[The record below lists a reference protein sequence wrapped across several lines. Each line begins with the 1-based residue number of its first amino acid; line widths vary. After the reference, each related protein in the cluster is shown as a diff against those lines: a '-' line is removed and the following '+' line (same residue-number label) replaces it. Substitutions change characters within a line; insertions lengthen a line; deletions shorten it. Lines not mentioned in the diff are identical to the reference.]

1 MDFLGIGLPELGLIL
16 VVALLV
22 LGPKDMVS
30 TARRIAR
37 TIRALSQSE
46 FWRITREAWKMAKDI
61 PTELLRESGLD
72 EARSE
77 LNKLGSDLDQWKRE
91 VDLTARTG
99 NNRILPPAQQ
109 PDAQLAEGGIEPQ
122 DPASEPAGQA
132 DSADPIR
139 TETDINGDD
148 PNEFTRANE

>member
-46 FWRITREAWKMAKDI
+46 FWRTTREAWKMAKDI

-72 EARSE
+72 EARTE

-91 VDLTARTG
+91 VDLTAQPG
-99 NNRILPPAQQ
+99 NNRILPPARQ
-109 PDAQLAEGGIEPQ
+109 PDAQLADDLSEQ
-122 DPASEPAGQA
+122 VEPAA
-132 DSADPIR
+132 DSADP
-139 TETDINGDD
+139 TQSETNPRGDD
-148 PNEFTRANE
+148 PAEFIRANE

>member
-46 FWRITREAWKMAKDI
+46 FWRTTREAWKMAKDI

-77 LNKLGSDLDQWKRE
+77 LNKLGSDLNQWKRE
-91 VDLTARTG
+91 VDLTAQPG
-99 NNRILPPAQQ
+99 NNRILPPARQ
-109 PDAQLAEGGIEPQ
+109 PDAQLADAMDEPQ
-122 DPASEPAGQA
+122 DPADAPSVQTGTSDAITP
-132 DSADPIR
+132 
-139 TETDINGDD
+139 ETDLSGDD
-148 PNEFTRANE
+148 PAEFIRANE

>member
-46 FWRITREAWKMAKDI
+46 FWRTTREAWKMAKDI

-72 EARSE
+72 EARTE

-91 VDLTARTG
+91 VDLTAQPG
-99 NNRILPPAQQ
+99 NNRILPPARQ
-109 PDAQLAEGGIEPQ
+109 PDAQLADDLSEQ
-122 DPASEPAGQA
+122 VEPAA
-132 DSADPIR
+132 DSADP
-139 TETDINGDD
+139 TQSETNPRGED
-148 PNEFTRANE
+148 PAEFIRANE

>member
-37 TIRALSQSE
+37 TVRALSQSE
-46 FWRITREAWKMAKDI
+46 FWRTTREAWKMAKDI

-77 LNKLGSDLDQWKRE
+77 LNKLGSDLNQWKRE
-91 VDLTARTG
+91 VDLTAQPG
-99 NNRILPPAQQ
+99 NNRILPPARQ
-109 PDAQLAEGGIEPQ
+109 PDAQ
-122 DPASEPAGQA
+122 PADDTREQPEPADEPA
-132 DSADPIR
+132 VEPESADVIIN
-139 TETDINGDD
+139 ETDLSGDD
-148 PNEFTRANE
+148 PAEFIRANE

>member
-37 TIRALSQSE
+37 TIRALTQSE
-46 FWRITREAWKMAKDI
+46 FWRTTREAWKMAKDI

-77 LNKLGSDLDQWKRE
+77 LNKLGSDLNQWKRE
-91 VDLTARTG
+91 VDLTAQPG
-99 NNRILPPAQQ
+99 NNRILPPALQPEAQPADDTREQ
-109 PDAQLAEGGIEPQ
+109 PD
-122 DPASEPAGQA
+122 PADEPAVEPESSDA
-132 DSADPIR
+132 IIN
-139 TETDINGDD
+139 ETDLSGDD
-148 PNEFTRANE
+148 PAEFIRANE

>member
-1 MDFLGIGLPELGLIL
+1 MEFLGIGLPELGLIL

-30 TARRIAR
+30 TSRRIAR

-46 FWRITREAWKMAKDI
+46 FWRTTREAWKMAKDI

-77 LNKLGSDLDQWKRE
+77 LDKLGSDLNQWKRE
-91 VDLTARTG
+91 VDLTVQPG
-99 NNRILPPAQQ
+99 NNRILPPVQL
-109 PDAQLAEGGIEPQ
+109 PDAQLADEKHAQQ
-122 DPASEPAGQA
+122 DLAEAPAVQA
-132 DSADPIR
+132 DTVEASIS
-139 TETDINGDD
+139 ETDPRGDD
-148 PNEFTRANE
+148 PAEFIRANE

>member
-46 FWRITREAWKMAKDI
+46 FWRTTREAWKMAKDI

-72 EARSE
+72 EARTE

-91 VDLTARTG
+91 VDLTAQPG
-99 NNRILPPAQQ
+99 NNRILPPARL
-109 PDAQLAEGGIEPQ
+109 PDAQLADDLSEQIEPAA
-122 DPASEPAGQA
+122 DPADPTQSETNPRGEDPA
-132 DSADPIR
+132 
-139 TETDINGDD
+139 
-148 PNEFTRANE
+148 EFIRANE